1 MYRRRP
7 AGFPNIERASPSAVT
22 FSAVSSSTLANHF
35 TESSMRS
42 SSVLS
47 PKMVLDVS
55 RVSRATT
62 TGNRGSGAS
71 LTMTT
76 RPAAS
81 RSHPFQAAA
90 ITSWRPGWVMATKAT
105 LASVALT
112 PRAHGACGRG
122 APEGPPMLLAIPS
135 RRARKGVWRAPGKNF
150 RKARDVVQVPG
161 KVAAPRRVRC
171 VASRALQRAVRVRV
185 AR

>member
-1 MYRRRP
+1 MEPQSRAVPQPRPASDGAGELQQPPVYRRRP

-35 TESSMRS
+35 TDSSMRS
-42 SSVLS
+42 SSVFS

-90 ITSWRPGWVMATKAT
+90 ITS
-105 LASVALT
+105 
-112 PRAHGACGRG
+112 
-122 APEGPPMLLAIPS
+122 
-135 RRARKGVWRAPGKNF
+135 
-150 RKARDVVQVPG
+150 
-161 KVAAPRRVRC
+161 
-171 VASRALQRAVRVRV
+171 
-185 AR
+185 